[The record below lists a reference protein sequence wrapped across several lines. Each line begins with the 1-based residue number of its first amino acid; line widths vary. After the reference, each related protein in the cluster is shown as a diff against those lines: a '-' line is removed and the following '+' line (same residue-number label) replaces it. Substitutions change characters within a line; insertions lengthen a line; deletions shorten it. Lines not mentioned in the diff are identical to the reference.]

1 MNKIFLFI
9 FFLLATSCQY
19 FKRNAVVGPDYYQV
33 HWDESVNLIKQQKLE
48 EAEPVLKE
56 LYSSAQ
62 FAHPELAIKALFE
75 LGQISEKKGE
85 WLLALSQFK
94 ECEIKKN
101 YLQGFK
107 AELELPARLAGLYAT
122 LGELQISEL
131 YAKKVESNLQI
142 YRQQISLSEQK
153 AWWAETL
160 YRMGSFPV
168 QSLSAD
174 NWQNFARRFHSTSQ
188 YLIQSMEL
196 SDSVWSE
203 RSFELAQM
211 FFKKSFELLS
221 TSPGDLEE
229 NSVLL
234 GSQVRDRI
242 NLLQEI
248 FEKIQLYRPLDLE
261 KSRLVWLF
269 YQSVSDNQKQAQ
281 DKLYKIKDSAP
292 LSRQSEKRNA
302 LKRDGILVNPKSGG
316 IDNNSNDPNL

>member
-33 HWDESVNLIKQQKLE
+33 RWDESVNLIKQQKLE